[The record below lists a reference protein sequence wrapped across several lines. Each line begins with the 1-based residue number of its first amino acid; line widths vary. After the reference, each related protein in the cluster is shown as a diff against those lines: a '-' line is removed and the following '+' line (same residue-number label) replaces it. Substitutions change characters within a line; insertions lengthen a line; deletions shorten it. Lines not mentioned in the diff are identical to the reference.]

1 MQKQRIS
8 YKKVSNKT
16 VESSLALMRSYY
28 REDGY
33 VFKLAKARS
42 AILKLV
48 SSPTLGKVEFILAYG
63 QPVGYYCLSY
73 GYSLQRHG
81 RDAVLDEI
89 YINEKSRNKGIGQ
102 GTIRHI
108 LIELKREGFK
118 GLYLFVRKSNVQ
130 AQLLYRRIGFK
141 NIQETA
147 MFLDIPSLTGR

>member
-1 MQKQRIS
+1 MKQRIS
-8 YKKVSNKT
+8 YKEISKKT

-48 SSPTLGKVEFILAYG
+48 SNSTLGKMEFILANG

-81 RDAVLDEI
+81 RDAILDEI
-89 YINEKSRNKGIGQ
+89 YIDNKVRNKGIGQ
-102 GTIRHI
+102 GTIKHI
-108 LIELKREGFK
+108 LSELKREGIK
-118 GLYLFVRKSNVQ
+118 ELYLFVRKGNLQ
-130 AQLLYRRIGFK
+130 AQRLYRRIGFK
-141 NIQETA
+141 NIKESV
-147 MFLDIPSLTGR
+147 MFLDISSLTGK